1 MANQSILIQKFA
13 THSVYKTGKI
23 LGQGSFSVVDKRILG
38 GNYVAI
44 KTIRRQSNILCQVNE
59 INILSRLCHDNVVK
73 MFGVLDD
80 PDPDTKIVLEYLE
93 CGCLF
98 EYVLKT
104 EMTESDQLIILK
116 GISKGMQYLHEMNV
130 IHRDLASRNI
140 LLGSQLTAKISDF
153 GFSVLTT
160 VANFYAYFE
169 YSKEELNRMPYRYL
183 PPESVAG
190 LLDTPGT
197 KCVYSKSGDVWSYAA
212 IIYEMMVPGKV
223 PFHEFGTNNVV
234 EIVRRICK
242 GFYPMCCPTKSN
254 SFMSNLSQAIFKC
267 PRDQRPTFEEI
278 LKTIENRLECLSVN
292 DFAIS
297 HQPISQAQKTEDGTN
312 MTNVALGSVD
322 SGIGST
328 SFSMDSTC
336 DNDELDQL
344 KNCSDIKA
352 AVVLQ
357 NVTTVLPDMD
367 FAEGIF
373 KKFGRPNLKINA
385 IKRLSSKSLAIVV
398 KSRSSNTTMNP
409 EMIKALSSMVNDIKA
424 CSSVYSSSIKVDL
437 YNREEFNLDETG

>member
-1 MANQSILIQKFA
+1 
-13 THSVYKTGKI
+13 
-23 LGQGSFSVVDKRILG
+23 
-38 GNYVAI
+38 
-44 KTIRRQSNILCQVNE
+44 
-59 INILSRLCHDNVVK
+59 

-93 CGCLF
+93 CVGSTNYTQRYLQR
-98 EYVLKT
+98 YA
-104 EMTESDQLIILK
+104 
-116 GISKGMQYLHEMNV
+116 ISA
-130 IHRDLASRNI
+130 RDECDPQGPRIQKYIVGVAIDCKNFR
-140 LLGSQLTAKISDF
+140 F

-336 DNDELDQL
+336 GIDVITNLLFNKIIKLILLSIDNDELDQL

>member
-1 MANQSILIQKFA
+1 
-13 THSVYKTGKI
+13 
-23 LGQGSFSVVDKRILG
+23 
-38 GNYVAI
+38 
-44 KTIRRQSNILCQVNE
+44 
-59 INILSRLCHDNVVK
+59 
-73 MFGVLDD
+73 
-80 PDPDTKIVLEYLE
+80 
-93 CGCLF
+93 
-98 EYVLKT
+98 
-104 EMTESDQLIILK
+104 
-116 GISKGMQYLHEMNV
+116 
-130 IHRDLASRNI
+130 
-140 LLGSQLTAKISDF
+140 
-153 GFSVLTT
+153 
-160 VANFYAYFE
+160 
-169 YSKEELNRMPYRYL
+169 
-183 PPESVAG
+183 
-190 LLDTPGT
+190 
-197 KCVYSKSGDVWSYAA
+197 
-212 IIYEMMVPGKV
+212 
-223 PFHEFGTNNVV
+223 
-234 EIVRRICK
+234 
-242 GFYPMCCPTKSN
+242 MCCPTKSN

-336 DNDELDQL
+336 GIDVITNLLFNKIIKLILLSIDNDELDQL

>member
-1 MANQSILIQKFA
+1 
-13 THSVYKTGKI
+13 
-23 LGQGSFSVVDKRILG
+23 
-38 GNYVAI
+38 
-44 KTIRRQSNILCQVNE
+44 
-59 INILSRLCHDNVVK
+59 

-212 IIYEMMVPGKV
+212 IIYEMMVPGK
-223 PFHEFGTNNVV
+223 
-234 EIVRRICK
+234 
-242 GFYPMCCPTKSN
+242 
-254 SFMSNLSQAIFKC
+254 
-267 PRDQRPTFEEI
+267 
-278 LKTIENRLECLSVN
+278 
-292 DFAIS
+292 
-297 HQPISQAQKTEDGTN
+297 PISQAQKTEDGTN

>member
-1 MANQSILIQKFA
+1 
-13 THSVYKTGKI
+13 
-23 LGQGSFSVVDKRILG
+23 
-38 GNYVAI
+38 
-44 KTIRRQSNILCQVNE
+44 
-59 INILSRLCHDNVVK
+59 
-73 MFGVLDD
+73 
-80 PDPDTKIVLEYLE
+80 
-93 CGCLF
+93 
-98 EYVLKT
+98 
-104 EMTESDQLIILK
+104 
-116 GISKGMQYLHEMNV
+116 
-130 IHRDLASRNI
+130 
-140 LLGSQLTAKISDF
+140 
-153 GFSVLTT
+153 
-160 VANFYAYFE
+160 
-169 YSKEELNRMPYRYL
+169 
-183 PPESVAG
+183 
-190 LLDTPGT
+190 
-197 KCVYSKSGDVWSYAA
+197 
-212 IIYEMMVPGKV
+212 
-223 PFHEFGTNNVV
+223 
-234 EIVRRICK
+234 
-242 GFYPMCCPTKSN
+242 MCCPTKSN

-292 DFAIS
+292 DFAIP

-336 DNDELDQL
+336 GIDVITNLLFNKIIKLILLSIDNDELDQL

-409 EMIKALSSMVNDIKA
+409 EMIKALSSMVNDMLL
-424 CSSVYSSSIKVDL
+424 CVQ
-437 YNREEFNLDETG
+437 

>member
-1 MANQSILIQKFA
+1 
-13 THSVYKTGKI
+13 
-23 LGQGSFSVVDKRILG
+23 
-38 GNYVAI
+38 
-44 KTIRRQSNILCQVNE
+44 
-59 INILSRLCHDNVVK
+59 
-73 MFGVLDD
+73 
-80 PDPDTKIVLEYLE
+80 
-93 CGCLF
+93 
-98 EYVLKT
+98 
-104 EMTESDQLIILK
+104 
-116 GISKGMQYLHEMNV
+116 
-130 IHRDLASRNI
+130 
-140 LLGSQLTAKISDF
+140 
-153 GFSVLTT
+153 
-160 VANFYAYFE
+160 
-169 YSKEELNRMPYRYL
+169 
-183 PPESVAG
+183 
-190 LLDTPGT
+190 
-197 KCVYSKSGDVWSYAA
+197 
-212 IIYEMMVPGKV
+212 
-223 PFHEFGTNNVV
+223 
-234 EIVRRICK
+234 
-242 GFYPMCCPTKSN
+242 
-254 SFMSNLSQAIFKC
+254 MSNLSQAIFKC

-336 DNDELDQL
+336 GIDVITNLLFNKIIKLILLSIDNDELDQL